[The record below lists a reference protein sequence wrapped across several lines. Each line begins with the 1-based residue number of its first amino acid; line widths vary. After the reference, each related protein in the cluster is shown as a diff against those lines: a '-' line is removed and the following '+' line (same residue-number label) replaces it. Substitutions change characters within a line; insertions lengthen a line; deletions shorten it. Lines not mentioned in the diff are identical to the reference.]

1 MEKIKSR
8 LIDDAPQ
15 PSLYEQAP
23 KIYLR
28 KIKGIYYQIQ
38 LYVQLIILIP
48 VFLIPWIYIDGR
60 HAVLF
65 DLPARQFHFF
75 SFTFWPQDFILLSWA
90 LIFFAFL
97 LFFVTSIFGRI
108 WCGYGCPQTL
118 WTLLFESITSFV
130 EGSRQQQIKLDQS
143 PWTFKKVARKTYKH
157 VLWIMISLLTG
168 ITFISYFYGIQELLA
183 DMYLL
188 NINIMSLSWVIFFS
202 AATYINAGLMKEQ
215 VCKYMCPYA
224 RFQSAMFDRDT
235 LVVSY
240 NQFRGEPR
248 GGRKKTNLKIENL
261 GDCLDCT
268 LCVQVCPAGID
279 IRDGLQYEC
288 INCARCIDACNSIMQ
303 RMSYPKNLIS
313 YTTLNTLEGKP
324 MSWLR
329 LKPIGYAVALIV
341 MTGSIT
347 SAFLMRSTFDLNVMR
362 DRGQLFHELPNDFI
376 QNTYQIKLLNKSRDS
391 ISVDLSI
398 AGLKNYQIKPENLF
412 FIPPDSIQEVAVDII
427 VNSTD
432 LPKDINEIS
441 ILASSQGKIIA
452 EHPSRY
458 IGNSPIF
465 NNE

>member
-1 MEKIKSR
+1 
-8 LIDDAPQ
+8 
-15 PSLYEQAP
+15 
-23 KIYLR
+23 
-28 KIKGIYYQIQ
+28 
-38 LYVQLIILIP
+38 
-48 VFLIPWIYIDGR
+48 
-60 HAVLF
+60 
-65 DLPARQFHFF
+65 
-75 SFTFWPQDFILLSWA
+75 
-90 LIFFAFL
+90 
-97 LFFVTSIFGRI
+97 
-108 WCGYGCPQTL
+108 
-118 WTLLFESITSFV
+118 
-130 EGSRQQQIKLDQS
+130 
-143 PWTFKKVARKTYKH
+143 
-157 VLWIMISLLTG
+157 
-168 ITFISYFYGIQELLA
+168 
-183 DMYLL
+183 
-188 NINIMSLSWVIFFS
+188 
-202 AATYINAGLMKEQ
+202 
-215 VCKYMCPYA
+215 
-224 RFQSAMFDRDT
+224 
-235 LVVSY
+235 
-240 NQFRGEPR
+240 
-248 GGRKKTNLKIENL
+248 
-261 GDCLDCT
+261 
-268 LCVQVCPAGID
+268 
-279 IRDGLQYEC
+279 
-288 INCARCIDACNSIMQ
+288 MQ

-313 YTTLNTLEGKP
+313 YTTLNIMEGKP

-458 IGNSPIF
+458 IGNSPIS

>member
-1 MEKIKSR
+1 LEKIKSR

-143 PWTFKKVARKTYKH
+143 PWTFKKVASKTYKH

-248 GGRKKTNLKIENL
+248 GGRKKTNLKIKNL

-313 YTTLNTLEGKP
+313 YTTLNIMEGKP

-458 IGNSPIF
+458 IGNSPIS